1 MFDLRSQWRFF
12 LILSFTVRL
21 TVKAK
26 QGKCLP
32 IYRSSIGLQFCEY
45 SIKFTKIYEAV
56 DLLYASLSY
65 IYIAITPFVF
75 DSFTDKLYL
84 KGITLI

>member
-1 MFDLRSQWRFF
+1 
-12 LILSFTVRL
+12 
-21 TVKAK
+21 
-26 QGKCLP
+26 
-32 IYRSSIGLQFCEY
+32 
-45 SIKFTKIYEAV
+45 V